1 MHLIN
6 REKKWRKRWSV
17 RNGNWQLGVE
27 DTRSQYEP
35 MQAELKHMQRPR
47 GFKMQHGY
55 KTKGRIS
62 KAGRYENKQ

>member
-6 REKKWRKRWSV
+6 KGKRWRKRWSV

-27 DTRSQYEP
+27 DARSQYEP
-35 MQAELKHMQRPR
+35 IQAELNQMQRPR
-47 GFKMQHGY
+47 GFKMQHDY